1 MFFFDREARGARV
14 GETNERC
21 ADARDFARFLRPR
34 RAAVCSSRE
43 REKKK
48 EKKTSGMDECETF
61 SFFSEGRARARNN
74 NSVLEALIFK
84 SALELSGADVDDFSR
99 V

>member
-1 MFFFDREARGARV
+1 MRRCERFREVSTAQKSGRLFV
-14 GETNERC
+14 E
-21 ADARDFARFLRPR
+21 
-34 RAAVCSSRE
+34 RE

-48 EKKTSGMDECETF
+48 EKKTRGMDECETF
-61 SFFSEGRARARNN
+61 SFCSEGRARARNN